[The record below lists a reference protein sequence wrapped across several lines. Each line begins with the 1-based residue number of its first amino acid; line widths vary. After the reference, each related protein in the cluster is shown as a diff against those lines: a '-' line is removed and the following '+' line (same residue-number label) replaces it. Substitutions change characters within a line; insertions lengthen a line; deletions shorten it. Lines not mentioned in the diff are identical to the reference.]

1 VSLRARLTLYFVII
15 VVLPVTAVT
24 AYGWQAVARST
35 QRQIRSE
42 LQLARN
48 SAAVAFDARLERAH
62 GAVAALA
69 RDPGLL
75 QALAAGDRR
84 QVQAVLRRQRVTD
97 LLLAVT
103 DADGRVLGRAGNTT
117 PGFLPGVQRAPL
129 GMLLPA
135 EPKGVRSWP
144 MLQRHRADL
153 RQRGCTPATSRRC
166 LLGTVTAGIWM
177 DSQELQS
184 LARGALDADLTLA
197 VGDAPVASTIGRL
210 TAADRVPAAN
220 GIRRGKLAGR
230 QVVMSTEP
238 LTSEVGEQARL
249 LVSIPATP
257 TTAGIDSRLLAIVLL
272 GLVVVCLVATLLGSV
287 LARLVSRP
295 LGELAAQAR
304 AIARGDFASTP
315 SGARSRG
322 ELGDLD
328 LPPSVLRSRGE
339 LGELA
344 RAFERMRVELGEYLS
359 ALRSSRDEL
368 ARSMN
373 RLGETLSST
382 HDLPKLLAVV
392 LEAAVQARRARAGSL
407 LLLTPDRTAL
417 VREATFG
424 LHQREPA
431 ERIPVGQGV
440 AGTVAA
446 TGRAMILA
454 SPAGNGGPEP
464 AATSQVSVP
473 LLVQGRVLG
482 VLSLYDREDGEPF
495 TLGDAEGL
503 TAFAVQAAVA
513 IENVQLHAEA
523 ERLSVTDPLTGAWNY
538 RYFKRRY
545 EQEIERSRRFGRVL
559 ALLMLDIDHFKSVND
574 RFGHQRGDEV
584 LVELARRVTGSVR
597 DIDTFARYGGEEF
610 VLILPETNLEG
621 GLAVAEK
628 LRLATH
634 RTPFCGEGKD
644 GVPLSVS
651 IGVAC
656 FPEHATSPEEL
667 LRAADEALYEA
678 KLQGRDRVVTA
689 GPRLLPLTARPGQPP
704 PRPGQ
709 GDGGQGRVRSAS
721 EQRIS
726 GESPS

>member
-24 AYGWQAVARST
+24 AYGWHAVARST
-35 QRQIRSE
+35 QRQVRSDLE
-42 LQLARN
+42 QARG
-48 SAAVAFDARLERAH
+48 SATVAFTARLERAH
-62 GAVAALA
+62 EAVAALA
-69 RDPGLL
+69 NDPTLL
-75 QALAAGDRR
+75 QAMAAGDARGVR
-84 QVQAVLRRQRVTD
+84 AVLRRQGVTD

-103 DADGRVLGRAGNTT
+103 DPNARVLGRAGHTT

-129 GMLLPA
+129 GMLLTSKPT
-135 EPKGVRSWP
+135 VRSWP
-144 MLQRHRADL
+144 MLQRHSADL
-153 RQRGCTPATSRRC
+153 RHRGCSPAGARRC

-177 DSQELQS
+177 DDQELQR
-184 LARGALDADLTLA
+184 LARGTLDADLTL
-197 VGDAPVASTIGRL
+197 VIGDVPVASTIGRL
-210 TAADRVPAAN
+210 TPDDRVRGTN
-220 GIRRGKLAGR
+220 GTRRGKLAGR

-238 LTSEVGEQARL
+238 LTSKVGEQARL

-272 GLVVVCLVATLLGSV
+272 GLVVVCLIATLLGSA

-295 LGELAAQAR
+295 LGELAEQAR
-304 AIARGDFASTP
+304 AIARGDFARPP
-315 SGARSRG
+315 SGVRSGG
-322 ELGDLD
+322 E
-328 LPPSVLRSRGE
+328 V
-339 LGELA
+339 GELA
-344 RAFERMRVELGEYLS
+344 RAFDRMRVELGEYLT

-392 LEAAVQARRARAGSL
+392 LEAAVQARRAKAGSL
-407 LLLTPDRTAL
+407 LLLTADRTAL
-417 VREATFG
+417 VREATYG
-424 LHQREPA
+424 LTQREPA

-446 TGRAMILA
+446 TGRAMVLA

-464 AATSQVSVP
+464 TATTQVSVP
-473 LLVQGRVLG
+473 LLAQGRVLG

-495 TLGDAEGL
+495 TLADAEAL

-538 RYFKRRY
+538 RYFERRF

-584 LVELARRVTGSVR
+584 LVEFAGRVTGSVR

-621 GLAVAEK
+621 GLAAAEK

-634 RTPFCGEGKD
+634 RTPFCGEGPD
-644 GVPLSVS
+644 GEGSGSHPEGGVRLTVS

-656 FPEHATSPEEL
+656 FPEHATQPEEL

-689 GPRLLPLTARPGQPP
+689 GPRLLPLTARPGQVK
-704 PRPGQ
+704 
-709 GDGGQGRVRSAS
+709 GRAARV
-721 EQRIS
+721 E
-726 GESPS
+726 

>member
-1 VSLRARLTLYFVII
+1 VSLRARLTLFFIII

-24 AYGWQAVARST
+24 AYGWHAVAVST
-35 QRQIRSE
+35 QRQARNE
-42 LQLARN
+42 LALARA
-48 SAAVAFDARLERAH
+48 SATVAFDARVERAQE
-62 GAVAALA
+62 AVAALA
-69 RDPGLL
+69 RDPALL
-75 QALAAGDRR
+75 QALAAQDGPGVR
-84 QVQAVLRRQRVTD
+84 AVLRRQGVTD
-97 LLLAVT
+97 LLLAVAAP
-103 DADGRVLGRAGNTT
+103 DARVLGRAGNTS
-117 PGFLPGVQRAPL
+117 PGFLPGVGRAPL

-135 EPKGVRSWP
+135 EPNGVRSWP
-144 MLQRHRADL
+144 MLQRRSADL
-153 RQRGCTPATSRRC
+153 RQRGCTPAGSRRC
-166 LLGTVTAGIWM
+166 RLGTVTAGIWM
-177 DSQELQS
+177 DSQELQR
-184 LARGALDADLTLA
+184 LARGALDADLTL
-197 VGDAPVASTIGRL
+197 VIGDTPAASTIGRL
-210 TAADRVPAAN
+210 GPTDRVPAAN
-220 GIRRGKLAGR
+220 GTGRGRLAGR
-230 QVVMSTEP
+230 PVVMSTEP

-304 AIARGDFASTP
+304 AIARGDFASPP
-315 SGARSRG
+315 SGIRSGG
-322 ELGDLD
+322 E
-328 LPPSVLRSRGE
+328 V
-339 LGELA
+339 GELA

-392 LEAAVQARRARAGSL
+392 LEAAVQARRAKAGSL
-407 LLLTPDRTAL
+407 LLLTADRTAL
-417 VREATFG
+417 VREASHG
-424 LHQREPA
+424 LTEREPA

-446 TGRAMILA
+446 TGRAMVLA
-454 SPAGNGGPEP
+454 SPAGNGGPEA

-473 LLVQGRVLG
+473 LLAQGRVLG

-495 TLGDAEGL
+495 TLADAEAL

-513 IENVQLHAEA
+513 IENVRLHAEA

-538 RYFKRRY
+538 RYFSRRF

-559 ALLMLDIDHFKSVND
+559 ALLMLDIDHFKLVND

-584 LVELARRVTGSVR
+584 LVEFASRVTGSVR

-628 LRLATH
+628 LRRGTVK
-634 RTPFCGEGKD
+634 TPFGGEDD
-644 GVPLSVS
+644 GNGVRLTVS

-656 FPEHATSPEEL
+656 FPEHATQPEEL

-689 GPRLLPLTARPGQPP
+689 GPRLLPLAARPGQVK
-704 PRPGQ
+704 
-709 GDGGQGRVRSAS
+709 GRAARV
-721 EQRIS
+721 E
-726 GESPS
+726 

>member
-62 GAVAALA
+62 GAVATLA

-84 QVQAVLRRQRVTD
+84 GVQAVLGRQRVSD

-129 GMLLPA
+129 GMLLPP
-135 EPKGVRSWP
+135 EPNGARSWP
-144 MLQRHRADL
+144 MLQRRSADL
-153 RQRGCTPATSRRC
+153 RQRGCTPASSRRC
-166 LLGTVTAGIWM
+166 LLGRVTAGIWM

-197 VGDAPVASTIGRL
+197 IGDAPVASTIGRL
-210 TAADRVPAAN
+210 TATDRVPAAG

-257 TTAGIDSRLLAIVLL
+257 TTAGVDSRLLAIVLL

-304 AIARGDFASTP
+304 AIAGGDFASPP

-322 ELGDLD
+322 EVGDLD
-328 LPPSVLRSRGE
+328 LPPSILRSRGE

-424 LHQREPA
+424 LSQREPA

-464 AATSQVSVP
+464 TATSQVSVP
-473 LLVQGRVLG
+473 LLAQGRVLG

-538 RYFKRRY
+538 RYFKRRF

-634 RTPFCGEGKD
+634 RTRFCTETEED
-644 GVPLSVS
+644 GISLTVS

-689 GPRLLPLTARPGQPP
+689 GPRLLPLTARPGQ
-704 PRPGQ
+704 

>member
-1 VSLRARLTLYFVII
+1 
-15 VVLPVTAVT
+15 
-24 AYGWQAVARST
+24 
-35 QRQIRSE
+35 
-42 LQLARN
+42 
-48 SAAVAFDARLERAH
+48 
-62 GAVAALA
+62 
-69 RDPGLL
+69 
-75 QALAAGDRR
+75 
-84 QVQAVLRRQRVTD
+84 
-97 LLLAVT
+97 
-103 DADGRVLGRAGNTT
+103 
-117 PGFLPGVQRAPL
+117 
-129 GMLLPA
+129 M
-135 EPKGVRSWP
+135 VRSRP
-144 MLQRHRADL
+144 MLQRQSAELRA
-153 RQRGCTPATSRRC
+153 RGCRPAGSRRC
-166 LLGTVTAGIWM
+166 LLGTVTAGFWM
-177 DSQELQS
+177 DSQELQRM
-184 LARGALDADLTLA
+184 ARGTLDADLTL
-197 VGDAPVASTIGRL
+197 VIGDAPVASTIGRL
-210 TAADRVPAAN
+210 TAEDPVP
-220 GIRRGKLAGR
+220 GTDGTRRGRLAGR

-238 LTSEVGEQARL
+238 LTSKVGEQARL

-272 GLVVVCLVATLLGSV
+272 ALVVVCLIATLLGSV

-295 LGELAAQAR
+295 LGELATQAR
-304 AIARGDFASTP
+304 AIARGDFTRPPTGVRA
-315 SGARSRG
+315 RG
-322 ELGDLD
+322 EI
-328 LPPSVLRSRGE
+328 
-339 LGELA
+339 GELA
-344 RAFERMRVELGEYLS
+344 RAFERMRVELGEYLT

-392 LEAAVQARRARAGSL
+392 LEAAVQARRAKAGSL

-417 VREATFG
+417 VREATYG
-424 LHQREPA
+424 LSRRDPA

-446 TGRAMILA
+446 NGRAMVLA
-454 SPAGNGGPEP
+454 SPAGHGPGEP
-464 AATSQVSVP
+464 AATTQVSVP
-473 LLVQGRVLG
+473 LLAQGRVLG

-495 TLGDAEGL
+495 TLGDAEAL

-538 RYFKRRY
+538 RYFERRF

-584 LVELARRVTGSVR
+584 LVEFRSRVTGSVR

-628 LRLATH
+628 LRVATH
-634 RTPFCGEGKD
+634 RTPFCENGIR
-644 GVPLSVS
+644 LTVS

-656 FPEHATSPEEL
+656 FPEHATDPEEL

-689 GPRLLPLTARPGQPP
+689 GPRLLPLTARPGQVK
-704 PRPGQ
+704 
-709 GDGGQGRVRSAS
+709 GRAARV
-721 EQRIS
+721 E
-726 GESPS
+726 